1 MSQGF
6 REMLREEFGW
16 GRGTALAVGGKRW
29 EAEETRTP
37 ALTFPLWGMGR
48 LSGRLKPPLPSSWFS
63 LGEPCHL
70 LAALR
75 CPSGQVLANS
85 QHCPFFWGAGRVEL
99 GGEVGTGGQVGSW

>member
-37 ALTFPLWGMGR
+37 ALTFPSGVILEQILWFHWT
-48 LSGRLKPPLPSSWFS
+48 SGLILFKFFPQIAFSFFILLELLKASTETEKLVK
-63 LGEPCHL
+63 
-70 LAALR
+70 
-75 CPSGQVLANS
+75 QI
-85 QHCPFFWGAGRVEL
+85 
-99 GGEVGTGGQVGSW
+99 